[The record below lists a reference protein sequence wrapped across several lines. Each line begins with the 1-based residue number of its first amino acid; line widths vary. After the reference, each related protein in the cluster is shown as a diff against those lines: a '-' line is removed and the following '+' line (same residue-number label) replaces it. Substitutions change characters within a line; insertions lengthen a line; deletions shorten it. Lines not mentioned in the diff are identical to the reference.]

1 LGGELIGP
9 SRWRG
14 RATAQRAL
22 GGAPE
27 IIILL
32 SEFFP
37 LPSPSRMVSKSSLT
51 RRYWFRR
58 DTYILIVKGVFK
70 PVVSLDEADN
80 CAQGCLRYLC
90 VKSATDA
97 QAWGAGLYTA

>member
-1 LGGELIGP
+1 
-9 SRWRG
+9 
-14 RATAQRAL
+14 
-22 GGAPE
+22 
-27 IIILL
+27 
-32 SEFFP
+32 
-37 LPSPSRMVSKSSLT
+37 MVSKSSLT
-51 RRYWFRR
+51 RRYWFKR

-97 QAWGAGLYTA
+97 QA